1 MVYYLEA
8 KLRGTIW
15 GVQFIYNI
23 PLGPKRLAYSQVTTG
38 KPYIFLK
45 IRRGV
50 CEVILI
56 YTNKKKMGLNMD
68 KIMIL
73 KFIQLKIQ
81 FRIGLF
87 KRDFYLVAID

>member
-50 CEVILI
+50 CEKSFLS
-56 YTNKKKMGLNMD
+56 
-68 KIMIL
+68 
-73 KFIQLKIQ
+73 IQI
-81 FRIGLF
+81 
-87 KRDFYLVAID
+87 KRKWG